1 MSLLAEELVEEWL
14 NRQGYFTIRG
24 LKIGVHEMDILAI
37 RYTPNGIERRH
48 IEVQASVNPVSY
60 ITKVP
65 KGIQKETGRK
75 AGSAKIRDDEELRQG
90 VHEWIEKKFDHPEK
104 QKLLQCLAPGIW
116 TRELVLHKVKHK
128 EEKDI
133 FLKEGIT
140 LHELSDIVAKL
151 KSKDNFIIEGSSGT
165 HLVDL
170 INISK

>member
-37 RYTPNGIERRH
+37 RYTPDVIERRH

-65 KGIQKETGRK
+65 KEIQKETGRK

-90 VHEWIEKKFDHPEK
+90 VREWIAKKFDYPEK
-104 QKLLQCLAPGIW
+104 QKMLQQLAPGTW

-128 EEKDI
+128 EEKDMFI
-133 FLKEGIT
+133 EEGIT
-140 LHELSDIVAKL
+140 IHELSSIVSEL
-151 KSKDNFIIEGSSGT
+151 KNKNDFVIEGSSGT
-165 HLVDL
+165 HLVEL
-170 INISK
+170 INISI